1 MRGLGAGSAFRG
13 DWAPSPPVSEARPAN
28 LRCSIVGSVR
38 GCAETTQGSGGNRSS
53 PISRLWAAV
62 R

>member
-1 MRGLGAGSAFRG
+1 MRGLGTGSAFRG
-13 DWAPSPPVSEARPAN
+13 DWAPRPARPAN
-28 LRCSIVGSVR
+28 PRCSIVGSVR